1 MDKGEGL
8 EQKSNDWE
16 RARRRHIDWGHIRK
30 FWGRLW
36 EKKEKKKR
44 KLKLPSLKY
53 KSKVKEGKHL
63 SSLGRAKEISLKERH
78 NKSQYQ
84 KKKKK
89 DKAINVDFC
98 YPL

>member
-36 EKKEKKKR
+36 KKKEKKKE
-44 KLKLPSLKY
+44 
-53 KSKVKEGKHL
+53 V
-63 SSLGRAKEISLKERH
+63 EI
-78 NKSQYQ
+78 
-84 KKKKK
+84 
-89 DKAINVDFC
+89 AFT
-98 YPL
+98 

>member
-16 RARRRHIDWGHIRK
+16 RAKRKHVDYRHIRK

-36 EKKEKKKR
+36 ESEAKKKR
-44 KLKLPSLKY
+44 KKKGVLKLPSLKG
-53 KSKVKEGKHL
+53 KSK
-63 SSLGRAKEISLKERH
+63 I
-78 NKSQYQ
+78 

-89 DKAINVDFC
+89 ENAYQV
-98 YPL
+98 